1 MTLSEVKQKLWD
13 EIKNIKLLCNQFKP
27 IDNYVFVSISQE
39 AKPVEFYDYTKRL
52 CDLKLFYTFFQLV
65 EAQGDL
71 EEKSFNF
78 DLSKVIGLCI
88 NEIEQI
94 KDIEIAEFR
103 LELLRVLFKI
113 IYQQKMINHCQ
124 EYKSLIDCIYAP
136 NLEID
141 PSLLDVSIL
150 NTANSF
156 NLFSINQSDEANKL
170 NHIEIKV
177 HVMETDK
184 PETVFSLKLPF
195 YYTPTDIVCDIIKS
209 KLGSLNK
216 SNEHIND
223 IVNKYKN
230 SYVLNVC
237 GCASHPVGE
246 LALAHQSF
254 HLKSEYSRQT
264 QKIFLRF

>member
-1 MTLSEVKQKLWD
+1 MTLNEVKQKVWD
-13 EIKNIKLLCNQFKP
+13 EIRSTKFLCDQFKP
-27 IDNYVFVSISQE
+27 MDNYVFVSISQE
-39 AKPVEFYDYTKRL
+39 AKLVEYYDYTKRL
-52 CDLKLFYTFFQLV
+52 CDLKLFYTFVKLV

-78 DLSKVIGLCI
+78 NLSKVIGLYI

-94 KDIEIAEFR
+94 KDVEIVEFR
-103 LELLRVLFKI
+103 LELLRTLLKI
-113 IYQQKMINHCQ
+113 LYQQKLINNCQ

-150 NTANSF
+150 STANSF
-156 NLFSINQSDEANKL
+156 NSFSINPNDEASKMT
-170 NHIEIKV
+170 HIDINI

-184 PETVFSLKLPF
+184 PEAVFSLKTPF

-209 KLGSLNK
+209 KLSSLNK
-216 SNEHIND
+216 SKEQIDD

-230 SYVLNVC
+230 AYVLNVC
-237 GCASHPVGE
+237 GCDEIFYGNAHPIGSYKVI
-246 LALAHQSF
+246 LSF
-254 HLKSEYSRQT
+254 
-264 QKIFLRF
+264 FLT